1 MNYACPVQLAE
12 NCTTPGWGEECPPG
26 TYSSGGMYCSSGGC
40 SGVSASDSLEVSPSA
55 SLAPGGGGGG
65 CSCDPNEAMNCQI
78 IGGDWQA
85 SSCTCVSPVILDIRG
100 DGFSLSSS
108 TAGVS
113 FDIDGDSVPE
123 QLSWTVADSDDA
135 FLFLDRN
142 QNSVVDSGQELF
154 GNFTPQP
161 APAASQAK
169 NGFLA
174 LAVYDWADNGGNE
187 DGVID
192 SGDTIFSRLRLW
204 QDTNHN
210 GVSEPQELHTL
221 PSLDIVRLHLK
232 YKESKRVDEH
242 GNHFRYRAKIED
254 ARGAK
259 VNRWAWDVFLVKA
272 P

>member
-1 MNYACPVQLAE
+1 VS
-12 NCTTPGWGEECPPG
+12 PG
-26 TYSSGGMYCSSGGC
+26 TYSSGGMCCSSGGC

-55 SLAPGGGGGG
+55 SLAPGGGEGG
-65 CSCDPNEAMNCQI
+65 CACDPIERMNCNSF
-78 IGGDWQA
+78 GGSW
-85 SSCTCVSPVILDIRG
+85 SEYTCTCSSPVLIDVLG
-100 DGFSLSSS
+100 DGFALTTGSN
-108 TAGVS
+108 GVA
-113 FDIDGDSVPE
+113 FDINGDGATE
-123 QLSWTVADSDDA
+123 QLSWTTQSSDDA
-135 FLFLDRN
+135 WLFLDRN
-142 QNSVVDSGQELF
+142 NNGMVDSGQELF

-161 APAASQAK
+161 SPPAGEAK

-174 LAVYDWADNGGNE
+174 LAVYDWASNGGNG

-204 QDTNHN
+204 QDMNHN

-221 PSLDIVRLHLK
+221 ASLDIVRLHLK
-232 YKESKRVDEH
+232 YKESKRVDAY